1 MKMIKFLAAAWVLG
15 AAVVAMQAQEVF
27 QPGNGVSLP
36 SVVTQVKAEYTPEAR
51 AARIEGIVFLDAVVL
66 SDGKVGDVTVSR
78 SLDNTFGLDQQ
89 AVNAM
94 KQWVFKPGMKDGRP
108 VAVRIQVQVNFTLK

>member
-1 MKMIKFLAAAWVLG
+1 MKTMKFLVAAWVLG
-15 AAVVAMQAQEVF
+15 AAVVAMRAQEVS

-36 SVVTQVKAEYTPEAR
+36 TVVRQVKAEYTTEAR
-51 AARIEGIVFLDAVVL
+51 AARIEGTVVLDTVVL

-78 SLDNTFGLDQQ
+78 SLDSTFGLDQQ
-89 AVNAM
+89 AVKAM

-108 VAVRIQVQVNFTLK
+108 VAVRIQVQVSFTLK